1 MGKLQFA
8 VSHGKDVTIAGEPR
22 EANQERCLLGQ
33 SSPHHG
39 LAVIALFKL
48 GKGFVLLFVG
58 AGLLR
63 LVDPEVTTFFTPVM
77 DLLHL
82 HGHSRIVHSLLLKVT
97 TGSVHQVVLI
107 AYASL
112 LYAVLLM
119 VEGFGL
125 WLEASWAAYMTIISS
140 SIFLPVEFF
149 EVIQHLSALH
159 VAVLVINIAIVA
171 YLVMQLGRR
180 VIP

>member
-1 MGKLQFA
+1 
-8 VSHGKDVTIAGEPR
+8 
-22 EANQERCLLGQ
+22 
-33 SSPHHG
+33 
-39 LAVIALFKL
+39 
-48 GKGFVLLFVG
+48 
-58 AGLLR
+58 
-63 LVDPEVTTFFTPVM
+63 
-77 DLLHL
+77 
-82 HGHSRIVHSLLLKVT
+82 
-97 TGSVHQVVLI
+97 
-107 AYASL
+107 
-112 LYAVLLM
+112 M

>member
-1 MGKLQFA
+1 M
-8 VSHGKDVTIAGEPR
+8 II
-22 EANQERCLLGQ
+22 
-33 SSPHHG
+33 SSPHQG
-39 LAVIALFKL
+39 LIVIALFKL
-48 GKGFVLLFVG
+48 AKGFVLLFVG

-63 LVDPEVTTFFTPVM
+63 LVDPEIVTFLTPIV

-82 HGHSRIVHSLLLKVT
+82 HGHSRILHSLLLKIT
-97 TGSVHQVVLI
+97 AGSIHQVVLI

-119 VEGFGL
+119 IEGFGL

-140 SIFLPVEFF
+140 SIFLPVEFY
-149 EVIQHLSALH
+149 EVIRHLSVLH
-159 VAVLVINIAIVA
+159 VAVLLINIGIVV

-180 VIP
+180 LLQ